1 MSWPFNNPSSWADKV
16 EVHNNERK
24 TSTYFNQAR
33 IAEQLESTGRFAEQ
47 ARPSITGETPAVLY
61 PRLPASSPWSGS
73 GDVGLSE
80 PLGVEID
87 QQEPVGTPTEIERSL
102 APAVALVSA
111 AAGEAEPVDPS
122 ASSPEV
128 DRGSA
133 DSEAAHARL
142 RQLMLS
148 GGLVRK
154 AGPQVRR
161 RKL

>member
-87 QQEPVGTPTEIERSL
+87 QQRTSRHS
-102 APAVALVSA
+102 
-111 AAGEAEPVDPS
+111 
-122 ASSPEV
+122 
-128 DRGSA
+128 DR
-133 DSEAAHARL
+133 D
-142 RQLMLS
+142 
-148 GGLVRK
+148 
-154 AGPQVRR
+154 
-161 RKL
+161 